1 VIQVTRSSK
10 PGATFSTLQR
20 QGHLDEAH
28 LKTVILL
35 RVASMLTAIF
45 CAGQSYATLGAPL
58 RDPAEAAVFMA
69 MQSYRLKL
77 LWAVR
82 THWDF
87 YRGFSLL
94 FSVTLLMLAVLL
106 WQLSMTAKADPLAAR
121 PMVASLLVASL
132 AFTVVGGLYFFFA
145 PAAMSAAIAVC
156 LALALTS
163 AKKR

>member
-1 VIQVTRSSK
+1 
-10 PGATFSTLQR
+10 
-20 QGHLDEAH
+20 

-35 RVASMLTAIF
+35 RVASMLTAVF
-45 CAGQSYATLGAPL
+45 CAEHAYSSLAQV
-58 RDPAEAAVFMA
+58 RDPGEAAVFMA

-94 FSVTLLMLAVLL
+94 FGVTLLLLALLL
-106 WQLSMTAKADPLAAR
+106 WQLSVMARADPLAIR
-121 PMVASLLVASL
+121 PMVATLLAASL
-132 AFTVVGGLYFFFA
+132 AFTVVGGVYFFVA
-145 PAAMSAAIAVC
+145 PAAMSAAISIC

-163 AKKR
+163 AKKG

>member
-1 VIQVTRSSK
+1 MQFTLSSYT
-10 PGATFSTLQR
+10 ATTSSHR
-20 QGHLDEAH
+20 EVH

-35 RVASMLTAIF
+35 RIASMLTAVF
-45 CAGQSYATLGAPL
+45 CAGHAYASLAQL
-58 RDPAEAAVFMA
+58 RDPGEAAVFMA
-69 MQSYRLKL
+69 MQSYKLKI

-94 FSVTLLMLAVLL
+94 FSVTLLLLAVLL
-106 WQLSMTAKADPLAAR
+106 WQLSMMARADPLATR

-132 AFTVVGGLYFFFA
+132 AFTVISGAYFFVA
-145 PAAMSAAIAVC
+145 PAAMSAAISIC

-163 AKKR
+163 ARKG